1 MPSIHEVAKYMI
13 ENGSDVTPKK
23 LQKLC
28 YYAEAWHNALL
39 GESLVNDSHFE
50 AWVHGPVS
58 PELYRTYREYGW
70 MNIDKVERDVELTF
84 NDKQTELLESVL
96 ETYDEFSGNELEAL
110 THNES
115 PWVNQRIGLNEMESS
130 NNKISTDD
138 MKTYYYSIYVGD

>member
-39 GESLVNDSHFE
+39 EKSLIDDSHFE

-58 PELYRTYREYGW
+58 PELYRTYRDYGW
-70 MNIDKVERDVELTF
+70 MIIDKPERDIELTF
-84 NDKQTELLESVL
+84 NNKQTELLESVI
-96 ETYDEFSGNELEAL
+96 ETYDEFSGNELEAI

-115 PWVNQRIGLNEMESS
+115 PWINQRIGLEENESS
-130 NNKISTDD
+130 NNEIDKQD
-138 MKTYYYSIYVGD
+138 MMNYYRSIYIGD

>member
-39 GESLVNDSHFE
+39 EKSLIDDSRFE

-58 PELYRTYREYGW
+58 PELYRTYRDYGW
-70 MNIDKVERDVELTF
+70 MIIDKPERDIELTF
-84 NDKQTELLESVL
+84 NNKQTELLESVI
-96 ETYDEFSGNELEAL
+96 ETYDEFSGNELEAI

-115 PWVNQRIGLNEMESS
+115 PWINQRIGLEENESS
-130 NNKISTDD
+130 NNEIDKQD
-138 MKTYYYSIYVGD
+138 MMNYYRSIYIGD